1 LLSPST
7 SNHRPT
13 STTLPSPL
21 LPRSADLDFFP
32 RTTISFAGNVGSLTL
47 SRLATVLALVSSISG
62 APSGGVNIIS
72 DRALLALLCLLAFG
86 REKLASFDSG
96 RALLLLVR
104 TVGVVLFWDG
114 ENMVNDLLRLAG
126 ALSRL
131 KIRLG
136 AMQSSHLVVG
146 RWT

>member
-1 LLSPST
+1 V
-7 SNHRPT
+7 
-13 STTLPSPL
+13 
-21 LPRSADLDFFP
+21 
-32 RTTISFAGNVGSLTL
+32 NV
-47 SRLATVLALVSSISG
+47 
-62 APSGGVNIIS
+62 IS

-131 KIRLG
+131 KIKLG